1 MHLLPGMKSCIKSP
15 ILQHF
20 YDCYWQLAL
29 STMYL
34 ANNRLYN
41 VEVVPAMKAFFISL
55 GILETFTNQVSIGNK
70 IKVRRTEEKNIS
82 TFSSRQFWQRQKT
95 PLPTDVIYSKW
106 LKARDVL
113 CSCHLQIMD
122 LSYMMWEDEGIENG
136 GCYWFFVWMFME
148 RSTLLCW
155 YTERAQ

>member
-1 MHLLPGMKSCIKSP
+1 MHLLPGIKSCIKSP

-20 YDCYWQLAL
+20 YDCYWQRAL

-34 ANNRLYN
+34 ANNRLQCWSSASH
-41 VEVVPAMKAFFISL
+41 EGFFHLPWDFRDIYKPGFNRKQDKSEKNR
-55 GILETFTNQVSIGNK
+55 G
-70 IKVRRTEEKNIS
+70 KNIS

-148 RSTLLCW
+148 RSTLLYW